1 MPTRPLRR
9 FAIVAS
15 VVIAAA
21 LVAPSRA
28 QEKQPAKRKD
38 PAEVMKSLEQ
48 LVKDY
53 QDENVALRER
63 VKELEGQVQALKQ
76 NRVVNV
82 VPQPATP
89 GQVQGQVPPTWQPF
103 QFNGAT
109 YYVVPLAAGRGGTH
123 TQLLSQTP
131 EQAGRGQGSPPTIVF
146 PAKQK

>member
-1 MPTRPLRR
+1 MPTRAIRR
-9 FAIVAS
+9 FMIPACVLL
-15 VVIAAA
+15 AAA

-28 QEKQPAKRKD
+28 QEKQPGKKKD

-53 QDENVALRER
+53 QDENASLRER
-63 VKELEGQVQALKQ
+63 VKELEGQVQTLKQ

-89 GQVQGQVPPTWQPF
+89 GQAPGQVPPTWQPF
-103 QFNGAT
+103 HFNGAT
-109 YYVVPLAAGRGGTH
+109 YYVVPLAAGRAEGH

-131 EQAGRGQGSPPTIVF
+131 EQAGRGQGTSPTIVV